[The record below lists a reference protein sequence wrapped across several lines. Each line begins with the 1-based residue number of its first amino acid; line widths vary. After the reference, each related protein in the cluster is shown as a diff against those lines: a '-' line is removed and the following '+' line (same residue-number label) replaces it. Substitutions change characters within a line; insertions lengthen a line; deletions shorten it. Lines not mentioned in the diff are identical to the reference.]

1 MKSLMVATDL
11 SGRSEKALHR
21 AAALAKRYACP
32 WTVIYVVD
40 EDQPAALIEQEV
52 TQVRLMLE
60 ARLVE
65 LTELGGTCPKLLV
78 ERGDPNQKILA
89 AAKGQHCELLVM
101 GAHRKSVL
109 RDIFVGTTVE
119 RVLRAGQVPVLVV
132 NQPVGGEYRDL
143 LLALDTSPASAH
155 AVKAADD
162 LGLLEGAVRRG
173 VYAFSPLAKG
183 MMQYSGVSE
192 ERIDEFVGSESRQA
206 VEELKQFLHDQHLE
220 ERIDEQLV
228 AVGLPGN
235 VLQRMVDKHRPDL
248 LVMGT
253 RGMGGIK
260 RALIGSVADYA
271 LRELDCDILVVPPQA

>member
-89 AAKGQHCELLVM
+89 AAKSQHCELLVM

-248 LVMGT
+248 LVIGT

>member
-89 AAKGQHCELLVM
+89 AAKSQHCELLVM

>member
-89 AAKGQHCELLVM
+89 AAKSQHCELLVM

-155 AVKAADD
+155 AVKAADE

>member
-32 WTVIYVVD
+32 WTVLYVVD
-40 EDQPAALIEQEV
+40 EDQPSALVEQEV
-52 TQVRLMLE
+52 TQVRMMLE

-78 ERGDPNQKILA
+78 ERGDPNQQILA
-89 AAKGQHCELLVM
+89 AAKKQDCELLVM

-119 RVLRAGQVPVLVV
+119 RVLRSGQLPVLVV
-132 NQPVGGEYRDL
+132 NQPAGGQYRDL
-143 LLALDTSPASAH
+143 LIALDTSPASAH
-155 AVKAADD
+155 AVEVAND
-162 LGLLEGAVRRG
+162 LGMLEGAVRRG

-192 ERIDEFVGSESRQA
+192 ERIDEFVGTESRQA
-206 VEELKQFLHDQHLE
+206 VDELKKFLRDEHLE

-253 RGMGGIK
+253 RGMGGVK

-271 LRELDCDILVVPPQA
+271 LRELDCDILVVPPEA